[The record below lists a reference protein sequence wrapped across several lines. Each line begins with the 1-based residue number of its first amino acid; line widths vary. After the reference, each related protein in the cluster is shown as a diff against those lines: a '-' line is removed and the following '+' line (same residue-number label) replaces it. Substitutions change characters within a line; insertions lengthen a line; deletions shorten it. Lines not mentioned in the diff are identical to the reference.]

1 LCDNF
6 FWRFLIVIFFFW
18 ARSKCLDVFDKETYT
33 YPIWLCPF
41 KISSNAVQG
50 KGRDARGHVGFI
62 KPLDGESETMFVDI
76 GGAQFTCFTGTR
88 VRILTS

>member
-1 LCDNF
+1 
-6 FWRFLIVIFFFW
+6 
-18 ARSKCLDVFDKETYT
+18 VFDKETYT

-50 KGRDARGHVGFI
+50 KGRDARAHVGFI

-76 GGAQFTCFTGTR
+76 GGTQFTCFTGTR
-88 VRILTS
+88 VQILTG